1 MAKPKYLHIKKKS
14 EISDKVDPC
23 PVCGKNLYYDENAS
37 KRIGVIEENGEIESW
52 KCPACKSEFDLE
64 DNILYIYGSETEGG
78 QARKLEMQD

>member
-23 PVCGKNLYYDENAS
+23 PVCGKNLYYDEDCS
-37 KRIGVIEENGEIESW
+37 KRIGVIEPDGEIESW

-64 DNILYIYGSETEGG
+64 DNILYIYGSEIEGG
-78 QARKLEMQD
+78 QA